1 MLPETKQEA
10 LKRLAYLA
18 GHLEGVRKMV
28 ENDTYCVDVLK
39 QTFAVRRAIEK
50 LEALLLEGHLRS
62 CVVED
67 IKAGREDAAVG
78 ELIDLYKV
86 SNQ

>member
-1 MLPETKQEA
+1 MLPETKLET
-10 LKRLAYLA
+10 LKRLAFVA

-50 LEALLLEGHLRS
+50 LEGLLLEGHIRS
-62 CVVED
+62 CVIED
-67 IKAGREDAAVG
+67 IKEGREDVAIN
-78 ELIDLYKV
+78 ELIDLFKV

>member
-1 MLPETKQEA
+1 MLPDTKQEA
-10 LKRLAYLA
+10 LKRLAYVA
-18 GHLEGVRKMV
+18 GHLEGIRRMV
-28 ENDTYCVDVLK
+28 ESDTYCVDVMK
-39 QTFAVRRAIEK
+39 QTYAVRRAIEK

-67 IKAGREDAAVG
+67 IKEGREESAVN
-78 ELIDLYKV
+78 ELIDLFKV

>member
-1 MLPETKQEA
+1 MLLETKQEA
-10 LKRLAYLA
+10 LKRLAYVA

-28 ENDTYCVDVLK
+28 ENDTYCVEVLK

-50 LEALLLEGHLRS
+50 LEGLLLEGHIRS

-67 IKAGREDAAVG
+67 IKEGREDAAVT
-78 ELIDLYKV
+78 ELIDLFKV